1 MHQSTCL
8 DNHQKLSQPNLP
20 SEQMDH
26 PVNLSVPTWGLGLG
40 RLRSASAEK
49 GDALTSCFV
58 GSLFRLRSSIG
69 VPPGGGAPAAGP
81 SGGRAWERGLEEA
94 EPICRKENGV

>member
-1 MHQSTCL
+1 M
-8 DNHQKLSQPNLP
+8 DN
-20 SEQMDH
+20 
-26 PVNLSVPTWGLGLG
+26 PVELLVQTWGFGLG

-69 VPPGGGAPAAGP
+69 VPPGGGAPAAAP
-81 SGGRAWERGLEEA
+81 NGGRAWERGLEEA
-94 EPICRKENGV
+94 DPI